1 MTDYRTG
8 VSLMTWL
15 IRYRIKGMQLRR
27 SFDRV
32 EVLTTAVGCRSC
44 ND

>member
-1 MTDYRTG
+1 MTDYRAG
-8 VSLMTWL
+8 VSLMIWL

-27 SFDRV
+27 SFDHV
-32 EVLTTAVGCRSC
+32 EVLMTAVGCRSC